1 MFDATKMNGWHA
13 PAVSNLLKIGKVT
26 NLVLNIDLLEHS
38 NIMDQVPEYCGPV
51 PEYSG
56 QHKITDKTLTDR
68 IHTILTVTN
77 LKNRYR
83 CI

>member
-1 MFDATKMNGWHA
+1 MVDATKNEWLARANGIKHA
-13 PAVSNLLKIGKVT
+13 INRKVT
-26 NLVLNIDLLEHS
+26 NLVLNINLLEHS

-77 LKNRYR
+77 FKKRYR